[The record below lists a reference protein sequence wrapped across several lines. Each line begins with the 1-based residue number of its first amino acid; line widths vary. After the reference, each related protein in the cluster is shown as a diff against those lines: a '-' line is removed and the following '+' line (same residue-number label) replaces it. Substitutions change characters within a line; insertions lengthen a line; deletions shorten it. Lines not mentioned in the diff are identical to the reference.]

1 MPQHRQ
7 VVDHQRHQ
15 PPVQAKN
22 NADLPQRAHRRA
34 RQPRCQNVNTLI
46 AVRQH
51 LAQPGRQRPDNE
63 ESQRHGH
70 AQTDQRREEVFHRG
84 RQQPGALFFQPA
96 ADPRGENNRDHRRA
110 VVEPRDGDAQKGFR
124 YRPRLLAGVKCR
136 NHHRMGERP
145 ADHHGNKRVAAELF
159 PGGIAQHQRE
169 EEKQRIAGGKP
180 DFIRAA
186 LGREPAADHGQR
198 QQPLQNTG
206 RGQNADKRGKDPGD
220 DVNEAAQQVPLFAL
234 LFHDRG
240 IVGQACF
247 IAHCLPDVVNVV
259 ANHHLKLAAAFD
271 HHDHA
276 RVFLE
281 PFRIRLLILFQFE
294 AKPGR
299 TVHKTDDV
307 LFSANVAE
315 NILR

>member
-7 VVDHQRHQ
+7 VVNHQRHQ

-84 RQQPGALFFQPA
+84 RQQPGAQFFQPA
-96 ADPRGENNRDHRRA
+96 AHPRGENNRDHRRA
-110 VVEPRDGDAQKGFR
+110 VVKPGDRNAQKGVR
-124 YRPRLLAGVKCR
+124 YRARLLAGVKRR
-136 NHHRMGERP
+136 NHHRMSERP
-145 ADHHGNKRVAAELF
+145 ADHHGNKRVAAEFF

-169 EEKQRIAGGKP
+169 EEEQRVAGGEP
-180 DFIRAA
+180 DFIGAA
-186 LGREPAADHGQR
+186 FGGEPAADNRQR
-198 QQPLQNTG
+198 QQPFQNTG
-206 RGQNADKRGKDPGD
+206 GRENADKRGEDPGD
-220 DVNEAAQQVPLFAL
+220 DVNQAAQQIPFFSL
-234 LFHDRG
+234 LFHDGRV
-240 IVGQACF
+240 IDKACL
-247 IAHCLPDVVNVV
+247 IAHRLPDVVDVV
-259 ANHHLKLAAAFD
+259 ANHYLKLAAAFH

-276 RVFLE
+276 RVFLQ
-281 PFRIRLLILFQFE
+281 PFRIRPLILF
-294 AKPGR
+294 
-299 TVHKTDDV
+299 
-307 LFSANVAE
+307 
-315 NILR
+315 

>member
-22 NADLPQRAHRRA
+22 DADLPQRAHRRA

-51 LAQPGRQRPDNE
+51 LAQPGRQRPDHE

-70 AQTDQRREEVFHRG
+70 GKTDQRREEVFHRG
-84 RQQPGALFFQPA
+84 RQQPGALLFQPA
-96 ADPRGENNRDHRRA
+96 AHPRGENNRDHRRA
-110 VVEPRDGDAQKGFR
+110 VVEPGDGNAQKGFR
-124 YRPRLLAGVKCR
+124 HRARLLAGVERR
-136 NHHRMGERP
+136 NHHWMGERP
-145 ADHHGNKRVAAELF
+145 ADHHGNEWVSAELF

-169 EEKQRIAGGKP
+169 EEEQRVAGSKP

-186 LGREPAADHGQR
+186 PGREPAAHHGQR
-198 QQPLQNTG
+198 QQPFQNTG
-206 RGQNADKRGKDPGD
+206 RRQNADKRGKDAGD
-220 DVNEAAQQVPLFAL
+220 DINQTAQQVTLFTL

-240 IVGQACF
+240 VIGKTCF
-247 IAHCLPDVVNVV
+247 IAHRLPDVMHVV

-276 RVFLE
+276 RIFLE
-281 PFRIRLLILFQFE
+281 PFRIRPLIVFQFE
-294 AKPGR
+294 AKPGC